1 MRDIKCGSIFTI
13 SNMEV
18 LPADETSIHIQIR
31 QGDGAE
37 TLKIKIQDMTIDC
50 IEIMAIATN
59 FNVA

>member
-37 TLKIKIQDMTIDC
+37 TLKIKIQDLKTTI
-50 IEIMAIATN
+50 A
-59 FNVA
+59 